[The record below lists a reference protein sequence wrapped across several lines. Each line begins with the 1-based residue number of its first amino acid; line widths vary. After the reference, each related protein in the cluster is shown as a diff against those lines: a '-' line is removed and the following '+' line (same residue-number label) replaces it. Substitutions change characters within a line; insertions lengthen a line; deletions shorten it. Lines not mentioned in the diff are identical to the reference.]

1 MGYPPD
7 EARGSLRLSLGRT
20 TTDGEIDEAVQL
32 VPSVLAG
39 ARAGA
44 VTIAADPLGQGQ
56 AVAGA
61 VR

>member
-1 MGYPPD
+1 MGYPDD

-20 TTDGEIDEAVQL
+20 TTEAEIEQAVQL

-44 VTIAADPLGQGQ
+44 ATIAADPLGQGQ